1 MGKEVFPKGRER
13 GLFYEKERSP
23 GSKGSIVC
31 ATCHTEKKQGIF
43 VCLFPWKV
51 LRHAAYRPCLCPPE
65 IRRRACGFSVSKK
78 IGCSVQRN
86 RVRRRLKESFRAL
99 LPEIEGSVQ
108 LIFIARAPI
117 GAASFQEISRDMR
130 YLLKK
135 AGFLPKEKAG
145 GKKARADR
153 VESQP

>member
-1 MGKEVFPKGRER
+1 M
-13 GLFYEKERSP
+13 
-23 GSKGSIVC
+23 
-31 ATCHTEKKQGIF
+31 
-43 VCLFPWKV
+43 
-51 LRHAAYRPCLCPPE
+51 
-65 IRRRACGFSVSKK
+65 
-78 IGCSVQRN
+78 QRN

-135 AGFLPKEKAG
+135 AGFFSKEKDD
-145 GKKARADR
+145 GKKKPGGR
-153 VESQP
+153 VECQP

>member
-1 MGKEVFPKGRER
+1 MKKRGPQEAKEASSVQLVTLKKNREFSFVYSRGKSCATRLIALVYVRRKFG
-13 GLFYEKERSP
+13 G
-23 GSKGSIVC
+23 VC
-31 ATCHTEKKQGIF
+31 A
-43 VCLFPWKV
+43 
-51 LRHAAYRPCLCPPE
+51 
-65 IRRRACGFSVSKK
+65 GFSVSKK

-108 LIFIARAPI
+108 LIFIARVPI

>member
-1 MGKEVFPKGRER
+1 MKKRGPQEAKEASSVQLVTLKKNREFSFVYSRGK
-13 GLFYEKERSP
+13 S
-23 GSKGSIVC
+23 C
-31 ATCHTEKKQGIF
+31 ATRLIAL
-43 VCLFPWKV
+43 VYV
-51 LRHAAYRPCLCPPE
+51 
-65 IRRRACGFSVSKK
+65 RRKFGGVRAGFSVSKK

-108 LIFIARAPI
+108 LIFIARVPI